1 MFTNKRVMKNYSKCI
16 LSTIFVLLLPVI
28 SNAQFSTI
36 GEYSFISKAFYIGK
50 PSDFKE
56 SAVIKTITIINISGS
71 EVYKGIQKVNDFDQR
86 SYGFYQAFTNG
97 NQDGVWLSYEDEIN
111 KGLIK
116 VIYDPESLVME
127 FKFKDGISEMHFDVV
142 RTK

>member
-1 MFTNKRVMKNYSKCI
+1 MRNYSNFI
-16 LSTIFVLLLPVI
+16 LSTIFAYLLLLPFI

-36 GEYSFISKAFYIGK
+36 GEYSFISKAYYIGK
-50 PSDFKE
+50 ASDFKE
-56 SAVIKTITIINISGS
+56 SAVIKTTTIINISGS
-71 EVYKGIQKVNDFDQR
+71 EKYKGIQKINDFNKY
-86 SYGFYQAFTNG
+86 SYGFYQAFTNE
-97 NQDGVWLSYEDEIN
+97 NEDGVWLITDSDYN

-127 FKFKDGISEMHFDVV
+127 FKFKDGTSEMHFNTV